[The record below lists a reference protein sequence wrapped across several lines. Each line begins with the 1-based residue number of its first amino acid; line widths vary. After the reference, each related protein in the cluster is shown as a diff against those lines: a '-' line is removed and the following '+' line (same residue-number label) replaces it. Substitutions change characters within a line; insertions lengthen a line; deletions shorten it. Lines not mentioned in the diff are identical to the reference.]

1 MRYKLTK
8 ILVLVGLGLLCQRLS
23 AQAYVLD
30 PNSVHLEQT
39 AANWRTC
46 ILSGMLLSG
55 SYRFVRYEVALPP
68 LEVGVPIQIGPD
80 DDPEWIM
87 RRTACEAIA
96 WAADVAAY
104 TCAQHWVADRS
115 YYTRKG
121 VVYRDFKAAFLTA
134 LQTRLPGARAQYEGR
149 QTPDVPYSVI
159 RYEMIS
165 YQAYLLHVGI

>member
-8 ILVLVGLGLLCQRLS
+8 ILLLVGVGLLCQRLS

-30 PNSVHLEQT
+30 PSSVHLEQT

-46 ILSGMLLSG
+46 ILSRMLLSG

-68 LEVGVPIQIGPD
+68 LEVGTPIQIGPD

-87 RRTACEAIA
+87 TRATREAIA

-104 TCAQHWVADRS
+104 TCAQNWVADRS

-121 VVYRDFKAAFLTA
+121 VVYQDFKAAFLTA
-134 LQTRLPGARAQYEGR
+134 LQTRIPGARAQYESR
-149 QTPDVPYSVI
+149 QTADVPYSAI
-159 RYEMIS
+159 RYKVIS
-165 YQAYLLHVGI
+165 YQAYLLHLGI